1 MKGVDLVA
9 HEDPSVMQNATLSPI
24 PLLQRSPGP
33 PLGGGIHP
41 PEQHRGGSPQR
52 RAGSGVDP
60 PKIRLDLYKAIQTF
74 LSLLPEPKPGSRG
87 MKGVNL
93 VAHEDPSVM
102 QNVTLNPFS
111 LLQRS
116 LELVGPIY
124 GPLLILASPGF
135 VIPIVA
141 ELIPLAG
148 GILNLAYGLIGAPI
162 LAGAAFWLVDQH
174 LKQRT
179 PPLGNSLDR
188 AVSRAVPLVF
198 GSILLV
204 LIVSLGMLLFVL
216 PGIYWGVRLA
226 FTLYAIVL
234 EDKGATEGLG
244 YSWNLVR
251 GRWWGVFWA
260 FLAVGLIFGIAI
272 LISFSVGGILGAT
285 LGAVVVRN
293 AVATAVAPIFDIY
306 TVLLFRSLQ
315 QLQAQAA

>member
-1 MKGVDLVA
+1 
-9 HEDPSVMQNATLSPI
+9 
-24 PLLQRSPGP
+24 
-33 PLGGGIHP
+33 
-41 PEQHRGGSPQR
+41 
-52 RAGSGVDP
+52 
-60 PKIRLDLYKAIQTF
+60 
-74 LSLLPEPKPGSRG
+74 

-135 VIPIVA
+135 IISIIA
-141 ELIPLAG
+141 ELIPLFG

-179 PPLGNSLDR
+179 PSLGNSLDR

-226 FTLYAIVL
+226 FTLYAIAL

-272 LISFSVGGILGAT
+272 LMISFFVGGILGDT
-285 LGAVVVRN
+285 LGAAVVGN
-293 AVATAVAPIFDIY
+293 AAATVVAPILDIY

>member
-1 MKGVDLVA
+1 MKGVD
-9 HEDPSVMQNATLSPI
+9 
-24 PLLQRSPGP
+24 
-33 PLGGGIHP
+33 
-41 PEQHRGGSPQR
+41 
-52 RAGSGVDP
+52 
-60 PKIRLDLYKAIQTF
+60 
-74 LSLLPEPKPGSRG
+74 
-87 MKGVNL
+87 L

-179 PPLGNSLDR
+179 PSLGNSLDR

-226 FTLYAIVL
+226 FTLYAIAL

-272 LISFSVGGILGAT
+272 LMISFFVGGILGDT
-285 LGAVVVRN
+285 LGAAVVGN
-293 AVATAVAPIFDIY
+293 AAATVVAPILDIY

>member
-1 MKGVDLVA
+1 MKGVNLVA

-24 PLLQRSPGP
+24 PLLQRSF
-33 PLGGGIHP
+33 
-41 PEQHRGGSPQR
+41 EM
-52 RAGSGVDP
+52 A
-60 PKIRLDLYKAIQTF
+60 
-74 LSLLPEPKPGSRG
+74 
-87 MKGVNL
+87 
-93 VAHEDPSVM
+93 
-102 QNVTLNPFS
+102 
-111 LLQRS
+111 
-116 LELVGPIY
+116 GPIY

-135 VIPIVA
+135 IISIIA
-141 ELIPLAG
+141 ELIPLFG

-179 PPLGNSLDR
+179 PSLGNSLDR

-226 FTLYAIVL
+226 FTLYAIAL

-260 FLAVGLIFGIAI
+260 FLAVGLIFCIAI
-272 LISFSVGGILGAT
+272 LMISFFVGGILGDT
-285 LGAVVVRN
+285 LGAAVVGN
-293 AVATAVAPIFDIY
+293 AAATAVAPILDVY

>member
-1 MKGVDLVA
+1 MKGVD
-9 HEDPSVMQNATLSPI
+9 
-24 PLLQRSPGP
+24 
-33 PLGGGIHP
+33 
-41 PEQHRGGSPQR
+41 
-52 RAGSGVDP
+52 
-60 PKIRLDLYKAIQTF
+60 
-74 LSLLPEPKPGSRG
+74 
-87 MKGVNL
+87 L

-135 VIPIVA
+135 IIPIVA

-226 FTLYAIVL
+226 FTLYAIAL

-260 FLAVGLIFGIAI
+260 FLAVALIFGIAI
-272 LISFSVGGILGAT
+272 LMISFFVGGILGAT
-285 LGAVVVRN
+285 LGAAVVGN
-293 AVATAVAPIFDIY
+293 AAATAVAPILDIY

>member
-1 MKGVDLVA
+1 MKGVNLVA
-9 HEDPSVMQNATLSPI
+9 HEDPSAMQNATLSPI
-24 PLLQRSPGP
+24 PLLQRSF
-33 PLGGGIHP
+33 
-41 PEQHRGGSPQR
+41 E
-52 RAGSGVDP
+52 
-60 PKIRLDLYKAIQTF
+60 
-74 LSLLPEPKPGSRG
+74 
-87 MKGVNL
+87 M
-93 VAHEDPSVM
+93 
-102 QNVTLNPFS
+102 
-111 LLQRS
+111 
-116 LELVGPIY
+116 VGPIY

-135 VIPIVA
+135 IISIIA
-141 ELIPLAG
+141 ELIPLFG
-148 GILNLAYGLIGAPI
+148 GILNLAYVLIGAPI

-198 GSILLV
+198 GNILLV
-204 LIVSLGMLLFVL
+204 LIVSLGMLLLVL

-226 FTLYAIVL
+226 FTLYAIAL

-272 LISFSVGGILGAT
+272 LISFFVGGILGDT
-285 LGAVVVRN
+285 LGAAVVGN
-293 AVATAVAPIFDIY
+293 AAATAVVPILDIY

>member
-1 MKGVDLVA
+1 MKGVD
-9 HEDPSVMQNATLSPI
+9 
-24 PLLQRSPGP
+24 
-33 PLGGGIHP
+33 
-41 PEQHRGGSPQR
+41 
-52 RAGSGVDP
+52 
-60 PKIRLDLYKAIQTF
+60 
-74 LSLLPEPKPGSRG
+74 
-87 MKGVNL
+87 L

-148 GILNLAYGLIGAPI
+148 GILNLAYGLIGLPI

-179 PPLGNSLDR
+179 PPLGNSLGR

-198 GSILLV
+198 GSILLG

-226 FTLYAIVL
+226 FTPCAIVL

-251 GRWWGVFWA
+251 NRWWGVFWA
-260 FLAVGLIFGIAI
+260 FLAVGLIFGLAI
-272 LISFSVGGILGAT
+272 LISFFVGGILGAT

-293 AVATAVAPIFDIY
+293 AVATAVAPILDIY

>member
-1 MKGVDLVA
+1 MKGVD
-9 HEDPSVMQNATLSPI
+9 
-24 PLLQRSPGP
+24 
-33 PLGGGIHP
+33 
-41 PEQHRGGSPQR
+41 
-52 RAGSGVDP
+52 
-60 PKIRLDLYKAIQTF
+60 
-74 LSLLPEPKPGSRG
+74 
-87 MKGVNL
+87 L

-162 LAGAAFWLVDQH
+162 LAGAALWLVDQH

-226 FTLYAIVL
+226 FTLCAIVL

-260 FLAVGLIFGIAI
+260 FLAVALISLIFGIAI
-272 LISFSVGGILGAT
+272 LISFFVGGILGDT
-285 LGAVVVRN
+285 LGAAVVVN
-293 AVATAVAPIFDIY
+293 AAATAVAPIRDIY

>member
-1 MKGVDLVA
+1 MKGVNLVA

-24 PLLQRSPGP
+24 PLLQRSF
-33 PLGGGIHP
+33 
-41 PEQHRGGSPQR
+41 EM
-52 RAGSGVDP
+52 A
-60 PKIRLDLYKAIQTF
+60 
-74 LSLLPEPKPGSRG
+74 
-87 MKGVNL
+87 
-93 VAHEDPSVM
+93 
-102 QNVTLNPFS
+102 
-111 LLQRS
+111 
-116 LELVGPIY
+116 GPIY

-135 VIPIVA
+135 IISIIA
-141 ELIPLAG
+141 ELIPLFG

-179 PPLGNSLDR
+179 PSLGNSLDR

-226 FTLYAIVL
+226 FTLYAIAL

-272 LISFSVGGILGAT
+272 LMISFFVGGILGDT
-285 LGAVVVRN
+285 LGAAVVGN
-293 AVATAVAPIFDIY
+293 AAATAVAPILDVY